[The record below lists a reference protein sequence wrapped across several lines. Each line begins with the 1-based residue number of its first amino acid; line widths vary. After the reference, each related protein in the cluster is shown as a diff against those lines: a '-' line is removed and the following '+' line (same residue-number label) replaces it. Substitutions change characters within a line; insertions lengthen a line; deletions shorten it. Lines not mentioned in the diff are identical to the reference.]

1 MWPPTDGLKQISGR
15 QLWTRARVI
24 ARVSLLRVNWA
35 ILLEFCAL
43 LAWAMVLCWP
53 YLDLDQRVMPNGRE
67 FGMAIQPAFIWTLFP
82 RCGACVLWN
91 GFVNGG
97 NPAFVELHGVVL
109 HPLVI
114 ITTLIWGGVNG
125 AKIALVASFALA
137 GWAQWWLA
145 RVLGL
150 GRVARLWSGALAIS
164 AGHLAGRMNVGVFG
178 VVLSTAACSLL
189 LPPMIDLALRGRRR
203 TAIVLGAL
211 FALALVGGQ
220 GYLQIGVIIAVV
232 PAVLLFV
239 LASPK
244 RRMYWK
250 EFALAGI
257 LGLLLAGVFV
267 VPVIHFWPNLAKD
280 IDPAFSSVQPVE
292 YLPLNLVIHDAF
304 FYTQPGILSKLP
316 YPYLYVSYISWVPI
330 VLALVAIRLTPR
342 RDLPLHACMGLAI
355 VLLYLASSLGNA
367 ALRNRLGTTF
377 LASVR
382 NPPLIAGLA
391 VPLIL
396 AIAAWGLDRL
406 RVKSLPSITFY
417 PSSEHAGK
425 PLFTLPLGQGVI
437 MLALLWALF
446 STYTFDRVWMGTT
459 TESPEIGTVLE
470 RLRTPTTQWVEPP
483 YGEHYWTPPALL
495 RGLKITTITRPWYWK
510 DRPVPLPY
518 TRSFRNAD
526 DPLAPSSSTVE
537 GVMIGALPQN
547 QYALITGDDQ
557 PIPCEARAMGGNI
570 DVTCTSHK
578 PGRLIVQENMWTGW
592 YARRDGTSVPLHE
605 GTVLSVDAPA
615 GTHHYA
621 FRYRPWDVWLG
632 LGLTFVGIA
641 LCVWLWRKESMG
653 RVMDDV

>member
-1 MWPPTDGLKQISGR
+1 MRPPAGALKQLSGGR
-15 QLWTRARVI
+15 LWLKPRATIR
-24 ARVSLLRVNWA
+24 A
-35 ILLEFCAL
+35 IPRRANGALLLELCAL
-43 LAWAMVLCWP
+43 LAWAVIFCRS
-53 YLDLDQRVMPNGRE
+53 YLDLDPRVMPYGRE
-67 FGMAIQPAFIWTLFP
+67 FGMAIQPSFIWTLLP

-114 ITTLIWGGVNG
+114 ITTLIWGGTNG

-164 AGHLAGRMNVGVFG
+164 AGHLAGRMDQGVFG

-189 LPPMIDLALRGRRR
+189 LAPMIDLALRGRRR

-211 FALALVGGQ
+211 FALALVSGQ
-220 GYLQIGVIIAVV
+220 GYVQIGVVVAVV

-239 LASPK
+239 LASP
-244 RRMYWK
+244 RRRRYWK

-257 LGLLLAGVFV
+257 LGLLLAGVLV
-267 VPVIHFWPNLAKD
+267 VPLIHFWPNFAKE
-280 IDPAFSSVQPVE
+280 IDPAFTSVQPID
-292 YLPLNLVIHDAF
+292 YLPLNLVIHDPD
-304 FYTQPGILSKLP
+304 FYRRPGVLSKQP
-316 YPYLYVSYISWVPI
+316 YPFLYVSYIGWVPI

-342 RDLPLHACMGLAI
+342 RDLSLLACLGLAT
-355 VLLYLASSLGNA
+355 VLVYLAASLGDA
-367 ALRNRLGTTF
+367 ALRSRLGATF
-377 LASVR
+377 VAGVR
-382 NPPLIAGLA
+382 NPSLIAGLA

-406 RVKSLPSITFY
+406 WAASLSSLTFRL
-417 PSSEHAGK
+417 SSEHAAK
-425 PLFTLPLGQGVI
+425 PLLTLPLGRVI
-437 MLALLWALF
+437 VILALLWALF
-446 STYTFDRVWMGTT
+446 STYTFDRPWLGTI
-459 TESPEIGTVLE
+459 TEGPEVEAVLD

-483 YGEHYWTPPALL
+483 YGEHLWTPPALP
-495 RGLKITTITRPWYWK
+495 RGLKLTTITRPWHWAG
-510 DRPVPLPY
+510 RPDPPPY

-526 DPLAPSSSTVE
+526 DPQAAGSALVA
-537 GVMIGALPQN
+537 GVLVGDLPQN
-547 QYALITGDDQ
+547 QYAAITGGDQ
-557 PIPCEARAMGGNI
+557 PIPCEARAIGGDI
-570 DVTCTSHK
+570 DVTCTSRE

-592 YARRDGTSVPLHE
+592 YARRDGASVPLHG

-632 LGLTFVGIA
+632 LGLTFVGLA
-641 LCVWLWRKESMG
+641 LCGWLWWRAGTG
-653 RVMDDV
+653 RVADDL